1 MLEWGGKHRMLS
13 APLWRISQSCTEAS
27 RHARGRSREVV
38 GREASVVRDEFRPR
52 RLLTTGDHRRTTE
65 NVYNSGV
72 NSPVPPKPDS
82 DDKHRHHHAA
92 YAAEATGLLLMAAL
106 LLILIII
113 GYWQYIPWSA
123 R

>member
-1 MLEWGGKHRMLS
+1 
-13 APLWRISQSCTEAS
+13 
-27 RHARGRSREVV
+27 
-38 GREASVVRDEFRPR
+38 
-52 RLLTTGDHRRTTE
+52 
-65 NVYNSGV
+65 V

-113 GYWQYIPWSA
+113 GYCSTFRGARANVADLRNRPSWILPKMERERWS
-123 R
+123 